1 MSCCSIIR
9 HNVDKMKTTAQSRE
23 TTRNQDRDLMD
34 RVAQGDSEAFEQLS
48 ERYRPLI
55 YSTAM
60 KVLNHFDDA
69 QDVTND
75 VLISI
80 WQKAKSYQSAK
91 GSLVTWICTTTR
103 NRSIDRVRSFQ
114 RRAALYDRYENS
126 LRKDEPQMTRTSR
139 EELYRSDARQIL
151 ESAVV
156 ELSAEQREVIELAYF
171 EGLTQKQISDR
182 LESPLGTVKARI
194 RRGLQRLRGS
204 MKDQLSGELEG
215 LMIGVSS

>member
-1 MSCCSIIR
+1 
-9 HNVDKMKTTAQSRE
+9 MKTKADSRE
-23 TTRNQDRDLMD
+23 TTRSQDRNLM
-34 RVAQGDSEAFEQLS
+34 RLVGQGDTEAFERLC

-55 YSTAM
+55 YSTAL
-60 KVLNHFDDA
+60 KVLNHVDDA
-69 QDVTND
+69 KDVTND

-80 WQKAKSYQSAK
+80 WRKAKSYQSAK

-114 RRAALYDRYENS
+114 RRAALYDRYEDS
-126 LRKDEPQMTRTSR
+126 LRKDEPQMTRSSR
-139 EELYRSDARQIL
+139 DELYRSDARQIL
-151 ESAVV
+151 QTAVV
-156 ELSAEQREVIELAYF
+156 ELSPEQREVIELAYF

-204 MKDQLSGELEG
+204 MKDQLNGELEG

>member
-1 MSCCSIIR
+1 MNTPQKNR
-9 HNVDKMKTTAQSRE
+9 KTTRAEDQA
-23 TTRNQDRDLMD
+23 LMQRIANKD
-34 RVAQGDSEAFEQLS
+34 AEAFDELCT
-48 ERYRPLI
+48 RYRPLI

-60 KVLNHFDDA
+60 KVLNHVDDA

-80 WQKAKSYQSAK
+80 WQKAGSYQSAK

-114 RRAALYDRYENS
+114 RRAALYDRYEDS
-126 LRKDEPQMTRTSR
+126 LRKDEPQMTRSSR
-139 EELYRSDARQIL
+139 DDLYRSDARNIL
-151 ESAVV
+151 QTAVV
-156 ELSAEQREVIELAYF
+156 DLSPEQREVIELAYF

-204 MKDQLSGELEG
+204 MKDQLKDELEG
-215 LMIGVSS
+215 LIVGVSS